1 MSKVIAMGV
10 QSDHESGF
18 FEGDDDEVE
27 IIHEEIV
34 NPATFIPRQQVQ
46 QQSKGTYSLFLVFFD
61 HLRNFKV

>member
-1 MSKVIAMGV
+1 MSITKNAMAV

-34 NPATFIPRQQVQ
+34 NPATFIPKPQPQQT
-46 QQSKGTYSLFLVFFD
+46 KGMIP
-61 HLRNFKV
+61 